1 MDDSR
6 KKRIIFLVG
15 FLTFFFGFGAPAIFN
30 LYLIFTHSPLVLQ
43 FRSSLNYISAIL
55 GDGIILPIVN
65 MFVAY
70 FLMRNQILINILI
83 VSLSFIFGF
92 IITSYFHIVQAVEG
106 LVNWSMPADWQ
117 WNFLGFWHAI
127 YMFSV
132 ASLISLFYIL
142 LIFAFKNNRRP
153 IREALFV
160 SFCLIL
166 FFILLRLDYSV

>member
-1 MDDSR
+1 MNDSQ
-6 KKRIIFLVG
+6 KKRVIFIVG
-15 FLTFFFGFGAPAIFN
+15 FLTFFFGFGGPAILN
-30 LYLIFTHSPLVLQ
+30 LYLISIHSPLVLQ
-43 FRSSLNYISAIL
+43 FRSSLNYTSAIL
-55 GDGIILPIVN
+55 GDGIIFPIVN

-70 FLMRNQILINILI
+70 FLARNQILINIVI
-83 VSLSFIFGF
+83 VSLSFVFGF

-106 LVNWSMPADWQ
+106 LVNWSMPTPWQ
-117 WNFLGFWHAI
+117 WNFLGFWHAT

-142 LIFAFKNNRRP
+142 LIFAFKNNRKP
-153 IREALFV
+153 IRGALFV